1 MKEAFDL
8 FDTNGSGIIELN
20 ELKVALRALGFEPQ
34 KEEIKTLCKW
44 RGKGCWYMCSTT
56 KAKTMNL
63 ADATWLMALKIEG
76 GATLLMTKKGNNR
89 KFRGKMRVVP
99 GLMK

>member
-1 MKEAFDL
+1 MLIYAIATETEVHKYQICKS
-8 FDTNGSGIIELN
+8 TKN
-20 ELKVALRALGFEPQ
+20 EHA